1 MSIKINSNFQIGTP
15 QPLDYRNVLTKE
27 EMKNVNENVWPE
39 AYYTICKDDGKIY
52 TFNKGNES
60 TEETGKF
67 RLLDTTAIITEEIT
81 PNVKIGSIDGSKIST
96 GTEITSILKDMLIQ
110 SIPPIVTLSTPKDT
124 FSISETITGTV
135 TVNVDDTNSTASS
148 IISIVEGES
157 NDITQTKEF
166 AIDSAKTYTV
176 KVTYMDSVKGIE
188 QTTTSE
194 ITISTIVP
202 IYYIA
207 SDTNEITSEL
217 IQTMKMAAPNNGVA
231 EISITADNQYI
242 IFTSAVEIK
251 SILDSN
257 GFENID
263 SFEFKESS
271 VEQYSNNCYV
281 SKDKITCTN
290 FKYVVKS

>member
-15 QPLDYRNVLTKE
+15 QPLDSRNVLTKE
-27 EMKNVNENVWPE
+27 EMKNINENVWP
-39 AYYTICKDDGKIY
+39 AVYYTICEDDGKIY
-52 TFNKGNES
+52 TFNKDNES
-60 TEETGKF
+60 TEDTGLF
-67 RLLDTTAIITEEIT
+67 RRLDTAAITNEVIT
-81 PNVKIGSIDGSKIST
+81 PNVKIGSIDGSKISA

-110 SIPPIVTLSTPKDT
+110 SIPPIITLNTPKNT
-124 FSISETITGTV
+124 FSIGETITGTV

-148 IISIVEGES
+148 IISIIEGES

-166 AIDSAKTYTV
+166 VIDSAKTYTV
-176 KVTYMDSVKGIE
+176 KVTYMDSVKGVE

-194 ITISTIVP
+194 ITISTIAP

-217 IQTMKMAAPNNGVA
+217 IQNMKMTAPSNGVA

-242 IFTSAVEIK
+242 IFASAIEIK
-251 SILDSN
+251 AILDSN

-263 SFEFKESS
+263 SFEIKEGS
-271 VEQYSNNCYV
+271 VGQYSNNCYV
-281 SKDKITCTN
+281 SKDKITCRN